1 LRNGARVGSRISRH
15 VVVQGGGRLLS
26 CGAQT
31 NEYSSFKVDGT
42 PPLFDA
48 MQRRAFHRD
57 FRLRAKPC
65 AEISIDGSSG
75 FVQSSTSGMEA
86 APVYLVHA

>member
-1 LRNGARVGSRISRH
+1 
-15 VVVQGGGRLLS
+15 
-26 CGAQT
+26 
-31 NEYSSFKVDGT
+31 VDGT

-65 AEISIDGSSG
+65 AEISIDGAAR
-75 FVQSSTSGMEA
+75 FVRRSTSGMEG